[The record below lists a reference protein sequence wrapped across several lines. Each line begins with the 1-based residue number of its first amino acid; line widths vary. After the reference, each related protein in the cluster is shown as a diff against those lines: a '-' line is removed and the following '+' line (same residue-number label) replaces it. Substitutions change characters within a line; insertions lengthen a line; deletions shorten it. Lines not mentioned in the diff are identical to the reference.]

1 MMVDTIQQIQKV
13 QITSEGSSAPMDG
26 WNILGY

>member
-1 MMVDTIQQIQKV
+1 MVNTIQQIQKA
-13 QITSEGSSAPMDG
+13 QTTSEGSSTSMDG